1 MKQERTDGESAKA
14 VREQVLLLRYKLEP
28 GIVESFC
35 FQICIL
41 PVLLLLSLVF
51 WLKTENTLIF
61 LEEKEIIIFLKS
73 TLICILV

>member
-1 MKQERTDGESAKA
+1 MKQERTDGESANA

-28 GIVESFC
+28 SIAFC

-61 LEEKEIIIFLKS
+61 LEEEEIIISFKVYS
-73 TLICILV
+73 YRSVF